1 MLHQLGSPLAG
12 SFLFIKFGCQYI
24 FKFINVINS
33 FSESVSESVSE
44 SMSESVSESMSSSSI
59 RLPNTGEEDS
69 RIVSLVGLGLLSTAF
84 LAGRKKRRKDE
95 ELLD

>member
-33 FSESVSESVSE
+33 F
-44 SMSESVSESMSSSSI
+44 SESVSESMSSSSI

-84 LAGRKKRRKDE
+84 LAGRKKE
-95 ELLD
+95 EKTRNY

>member
-33 FSESVSESVSE
+33 F
-44 SMSESVSESMSSSSI
+44 SESVSESMSSSSI